1 MILTNGICLKI
12 DFQMNIVISKFLILK
27 SSLPLPKFFKHNKM
41 IKKLFTIL
49 LFAGVCIFGTQIKA
63 QDLKEIQQK
72 KELFKVYTQLLD
84 KNVELAKERQNNV
97 QLTAI
102 VNSLNKKS
110 DKKTDKFTS
119 SDPENT
125 STDARNTA
133 KLLKQTES
141 ANRDLAKSNSKIKSL
156 EAEVRKIVMKMEKFD
171 YVIEIKNK

>member
-1 MILTNGICLKI
+1 
-12 DFQMNIVISKFLILK
+12 MNTGKLRVIY
-27 SSLPLPKFFKHNKM
+27 
-41 IKKLFTIL
+41 
-49 LFAGVCIFGTQIKA
+49 AGVAVALVLSLVACEPTTQTKIEASDKEDVTKNLETTTKA